1 MDKLT
6 PTVFEV
12 LAQQY
17 RDWCS
22 SAFGVEHGLPVADDA
37 LASAKVAVVDI
48 AIGDFLPGDYV
59 LVWDR
64 GIVADPVGSQVRKRL
79 CAWAGNKPSVELLHD
94 VQDSVRV
101 IWERVLPIETSEDR
115 ERKMFGCTADAIDET
130 LAAMSEP
137 RDIARYAMGTLS
149 NAQELIRR
157 REYEGTIEYSVRDED
172 ANTIRQLINIAKYA
186 IDKAVPR

>member
-48 AIGDFLPGDYV
+48 AIGLRVPV
-59 LVWDR
+59 LVILGATCHQEIELYGR
-64 GIVADPVGSQVRKRL
+64 GAKIISDFECSPCYL
-79 CAWAGNKPSVELLHD
+79 SVCPKEKTCM
-94 VQDSVRV
+94 Q
-101 IWERVLPIETSEDR
+101 
-115 ERKMFGCTADAIDET
+115 AIPART
-130 LAAMSEP
+130 VYNAA
-137 RDIARYAMGTLS
+137 
-149 NAQELIRR
+149 AQWLRR
-157 REYEGTIEYSVRDED
+157 
-172 ANTIRQLINIAKYA
+172 
-186 IDKAVPR
+186 